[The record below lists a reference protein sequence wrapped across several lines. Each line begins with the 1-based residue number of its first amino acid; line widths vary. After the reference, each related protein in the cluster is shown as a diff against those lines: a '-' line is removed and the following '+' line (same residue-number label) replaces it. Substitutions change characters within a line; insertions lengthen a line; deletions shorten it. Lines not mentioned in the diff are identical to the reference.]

1 MSAKITYLNTGVSIS
16 SVSTNELIVSSLP
29 NGYANVSSGILNTT
43 TIIPLTSLDTSV
55 QNAINITI
63 PSMQSNIT
71 MLQSNVTSLQT
82 DVTTLQ
88 AYSPPVG
95 SLFQYAGSTAPAGWL
110 LCQGQLLTISS
121 YPSLFNVIGNVYGGN
136 GVTQFALPDLRGR
149 VAIGSGGSYSIG
161 SSGGSETCTL
171 TVNEMPAHTHTGTID
186 GVSNHTHTY
195 QDAYFA
201 ENTGGAGPKVFGT
214 SSSSDA
220 DNNFYYR
227 TQSGSYSTNPN
238 DSSTQLISGSGGAHT
253 HTMSNSSTGGGAS
266 FSIVQPYL
274 TVSYIIKY

>member
-1 MSAKITYLNTGVSIS
+1 MSAKITYLNSGVSIS

-29 NGYANVSSGILNTT
+29 NGYANVSSGVLNTT
-43 TIIPLTSLDTSV
+43 TIIPLTSLDTNV
-55 QNAINITI
+55 QNAVNVTI
-63 PSMQSNIT
+63 PY
-71 MLQSNVTSLQT
+71 
-82 DVTTLQ
+82 LQ

-161 SSGGSETCTL
+161 STGGSETCTL

-195 QDAYFA
+195 QDAYYA
-201 ENTGGAGPKVFGT
+201 ENTGGAGPKVYGT
-214 SSSSDA
+214 GSSSDY

-227 TQSGSYSTNPN
+227 TQSGSYTSNPN
-238 DSSTQLISGSGGAHT
+238 DSATQLTSGSGGAHT